1 MNLGNLCSKC
11 EKQDEEISAD
21 SRLRRRWCASRALM
35 PGWFVPNWLG
45 AKFPIGSVPNVG
57 RDRHQPAGEQRSK
70 YDAAPEGCSEHADR
84 DVREFFVA
92 SADSQRRTLQSVPR
106 LHEADKL
113 AIVARRYQ
121 HDAQIFSP
129 GLI

>member
-1 MNLGNLCSKC
+1 MKKFPPIPAYAVG
-11 EKQDEEISAD
+11 
-21 SRLRRRWCASRALM
+21 
-35 PGWFVPNWLG
+35 G
-45 AKFPIGSVPNVG
+45 APAGRSCRGGLFPIGSVPNVG
-57 RDRHQPAGEQRSK
+57 RERHQPAGEQRSK

-113 AIVARRYQ
+113 AIVARRSNMTLKFS
-121 HDAQIFSP
+121 AQA
-129 GLI
+129 